1 MASPGWLLI
10 GPRDSRRLRGLQ
22 QALRERGLAAA
33 EELHYEDL
41 LDGGLRDGL
50 DGGALAAPQRAAER
64 IAARPGALV
73 KIESPGEAPALHA
86 ALIERGWR
94 ALGAPGAPPR
104 PLQHGE
110 LAYQHYWYA
119 GFRELL
125 DALPARA
132 GYLNPPDDIAGMSDK
147 LACQLRLRAQGIAI
161 PPLLGELHGYEH
173 LRALLREHG
182 AGQVFVKARYGS
194 SGAGVLAYRADRG
207 GREAAYGSAELVEDG
222 GVARVFNSLRP
233 RRYDDGAQIARLVDT
248 IAAQGAY
255 VERWIPKP
263 RAPDGEGGH
272 YDIRAVALDG
282 FLRHRVARVGRGPLT
297 NLHLGNRRG
306 ALAQW
311 LDDSA
316 MHALEIAT
324 QQAAMAFP
332 RSRMIGFDLI
342 LRDGR
347 SWVLEANA
355 FGDLLLDL
363 PWQGLSTYQDQAL
376 LRPVPASNAPQ
387 APHAPHAPE
396 PAHA

>member
-1 MASPGWLLI
+1 MSPPAWLLI
-10 GPRDSRRLRGLQ
+10 GPRGSRRLRGLQ

-41 LDGGLRDGL
+41 L
-50 DGGALAAPQRAAER
+50 AAPQRAAEQ
-64 IAARPGALV
+64 IAARPHALV

-94 ALGAPGAPPR
+94 ALGAVGAPPQ
-104 PLQHGE
+104 PLLHGE
-110 LAYQHYWYA
+110 LAHQHHWYA
-119 GFRELL
+119 GFRDLL
-125 DALPARA
+125 QSLPARA

-147 LACQLRLRAQGIAI
+147 LACQRRLRAQGIAI
-161 PPLLGELHGYEH
+161 PPLLGEIDGYES
-173 LRALLREHG
+173 LQALLREHG

-194 SGAGVLAYRADRG
+194 SGAGVLAYRRNRG
-207 GREAAYGSAELVEDG
+207 GREAAYGSAELSGDG
-222 GVARVFNSLRP
+222 GRARVFNSLRP
-233 RRYDDGAQIARLVDT
+233 RRYDDGARIARLIDA

-263 RAPDGEGGH
+263 RAPDDQGDRYGGAH

-306 ALAQW
+306 ALTHW
-311 LDDSA
+311 LDDAA
-316 MHALEIAT
+316 MHALETAT

-342 LRDGR
+342 LREGR

-376 LRPVPASNAPQ
+376 LRAVPAPDAP
-387 APHAPHAPE
+387 PAPHAPE

>member
-1 MASPGWLLI
+1 MTAPGWLLI

-41 LDGGLRDGL
+41 LQ
-50 DGGALAAPQRAAER
+50 APQRAAEC
-64 IAARPGALV
+64 IAARPRALV

-94 ALGAPGAPPR
+94 ALADGSAPPQ
-104 PLQHGE
+104 PLEHGE
-110 LAYQHYWYA
+110 LACQHYWYA
-119 GFRELL
+119 GFKQLL

-147 LACQLRLRAQGIAI
+147 LACQRRLRAQGIAI
-161 PPLLGELHGYEH
+161 PPLLGEVHGYAH
-173 LRALLREHG
+173 LRELLRERG
-182 AGQVFVKARYGS
+182 GGQVFVKARYGS
-194 SGAGVLAYRADRG
+194 SGAGVLGYRCNRAGD
-207 GREAAYGSAELVEDG
+207 EAAYGSAELADSG
-222 GVARVFNSLRP
+222 GRTRVFNSLRP
-233 RRYDDGAQIARLVDT
+233 RRYRDGAEIARLVDA

-263 RAPDGEGGH
+263 RAPDGGGGH

-306 ALAQW
+306 ALQQW
-311 LDDSA
+311 LDEPA
-316 MHALEIAT
+316 MHALELAT

-332 RSRMIGFDLI
+332 RSRVIGFDLI

-376 LRPVPASNAPQ
+376 LRPVPA
-387 APHAPHAPE
+387 PHAAEPVHA
-396 PAHA
+396 

>member
-1 MASPGWLLI
+1 VTPPAWLLI
-10 GPRDSRRLRGLQ
+10 GPRGSRRLRGLQ

-41 LDGGLRDGL
+41 L
-50 DGGALAAPQRAAER
+50 AAPQRAAER
-64 IAARPGALV
+64 IAARPNALV

-94 ALGAPGAPPR
+94 ALGAAGAPPQ

-110 LAYQHYWYA
+110 LAHQHHWYA

-125 DALPARA
+125 QALPARA

-147 LACQLRLRAQGIAI
+147 LACQRRLRAQGIAI
-161 PPLLGELHGYEH
+161 PPLLGEIDGYES
-173 LRALLREHG
+173 LQALLREHD

-194 SGAGVLAYRADRG
+194 SGAGVLAYRRNRG
-207 GREAAYGSAELVEDG
+207 GREAAYGSAELSEDDG
-222 GVARVFNSLRP
+222 RTRVFNSLKP
-233 RRYDDGAQIARLVDT
+233 RRYDDGARIARLIDA

-263 RAPDGEGGH
+263 RAPGDGGGRGGAH

-306 ALAQW
+306 ALAHW
-311 LDDSA
+311 LGEAA
-316 MHALEIAT
+316 MHALETAT

-376 LRPVPASNAPQ
+376 LRAVCAPD
-387 APHAPHAPE
+387 APHPPE
-396 PAHA
+396 PVHA

>member
-1 MASPGWLLI
+1 MAAPAWLLI
-10 GPRDSRRLRGLQ
+10 GPRGSRRLRGLQ

-41 LDGGLRDGL
+41 L
-50 DGGALAAPQRAAER
+50 AAPQRAAER
-64 IAARPGALV
+64 FAARPHALV

-94 ALGAPGAPPR
+94 ALGAAGAPPQ
-104 PLQHGE
+104 PLEHGE
-110 LAYQHYWYA
+110 LAHQHHWYA
-119 GFRELL
+119 GFRDLL
-125 DALPARA
+125 QSLPARA

-147 LACQLRLRAQGIAI
+147 LACQRRLRAQGIAI
-161 PPLLGELHGYEH
+161 PPLLGEIDGYDS
-173 LRALLREHG
+173 LQALLREHD

-194 SGAGVLAYRADRG
+194 SGAGVLAYRRNRN
-207 GREAAYGSAELVEDG
+207 GREAAYGSAELSESDG
-222 GVARVFNSLRP
+222 RARVFNSLRP
-233 RRYDDGAQIARLVDT
+233 RRYEDGARIARLIDA

-263 RAPDGEGGH
+263 RAPDGDSGYAGAH

-306 ALAQW
+306 ALAHW
-311 LDDSA
+311 LDDEA
-316 MHALEIAT
+316 MHALETAT

-342 LRDGR
+342 LREGR

-363 PWQGLSTYQDQAL
+363 RWQGLSTYQDQAL
-376 LRPVPASNAPQ
+376 LRTVPAPNAP
-387 APHAPHAPE
+387 PAPHAPE
-396 PAHA
+396 PAHV

>member
-1 MASPGWLLI
+1 MAPPGWLLI

-41 LDGGLRDGL
+41 
-50 DGGALAAPQRAAER
+50 LAAPQRAAER

-94 ALGAPGAPPR
+94 ARGGAGEPPR
-104 PLQHGE
+104 PLRHGE
-110 LAYQHYWYA
+110 LAHQHHWYA

-147 LACQLRLRAQGIAI
+147 LACQRRLRAQGIAI
-161 PPLLGELHGYEH
+161 PPLLGEIDGYES
-173 LRALLREHG
+173 LQALLREHD
-182 AGQVFVKARYGS
+182 ADQVFVKARYGS
-194 SGAGVLAYRADRG
+194 SGAGVLAYRRNRA
-207 GREAAYGSAELVEDG
+207 GREAVYGSAELGEDG
-222 GVARVFNSLRP
+222 GETRVFNSLKP
-233 RRYDDGAQIARLVDT
+233 RRYDDGAGIVRLVDA

-263 RAPDGEGGH
+263 RAPDRGHGH

-282 FLRHRVARVGRGPLT
+282 FLRHRVARVGTGPLT

-311 LDDSA
+311 LGDSA

-342 LRDGR
+342 LREGR

-376 LRPVPASNAPQ
+376 LRPVPA
-387 APHAPHAPE
+387 PHAPHAPE
-396 PAHA
+396 PAHV